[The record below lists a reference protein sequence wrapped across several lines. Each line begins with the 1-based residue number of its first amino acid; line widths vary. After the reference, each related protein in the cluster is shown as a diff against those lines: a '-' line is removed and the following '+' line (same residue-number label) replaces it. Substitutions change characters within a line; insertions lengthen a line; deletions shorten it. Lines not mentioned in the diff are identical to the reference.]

1 MFLPHKNRENE
12 EARDIRLH
20 LERFEKM
27 LKPTQENK
35 SELSSFMERL
45 LERWEQTV
53 RCIWKSLFGL
63 PKQNFKVHGV
73 LSRTHLRNKE
83 EE

>member
-12 EARDIRLH
+12 EARDIQIH

-35 SELSSFMERL
+35 SELSSFMEWL
-45 LERWEQTV
+45 LER
-53 RCIWKSLFGL
+53 
-63 PKQNFKVHGV
+63 
-73 LSRTHLRNKE
+73 
-83 EE
+83 